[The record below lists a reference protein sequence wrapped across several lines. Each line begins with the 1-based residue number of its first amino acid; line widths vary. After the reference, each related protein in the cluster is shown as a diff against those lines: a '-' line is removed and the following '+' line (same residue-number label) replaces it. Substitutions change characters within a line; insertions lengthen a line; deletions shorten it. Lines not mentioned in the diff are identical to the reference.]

1 MLPTRSELLPSEC
14 MINPTLQRM
23 SHLVQ
28 SFSVVFLYWLKPNR
42 SLQKHQVLMASPGGT
57 SSGSSMFHSS
67 GSSEDL
73 QAAMDEKK
81 RKRMI
86 SNRESA
92 RRSRLRKQKHLDDLM
107 ALANQLR
114 KENSRVLAV
123 LNLTTRHCAA
133 AQAEN
138 SVLKAQMMELSSRLE
153 SLNEMLDIFNVNSS
167 SSSSFFMGDGLHA
180 IDNSISPLIQSYTTQ
195 PIMAAA
201 EHMFHH

>member
-28 SFSVVFLYWLKPNR
+28 SFSVVFLYWFY
-42 SLQKHQVLMASPGGT
+42 QVLMASPGGT

>member
-1 MLPTRSELLPSEC
+1 

-28 SFSVVFLYWLKPNR
+28 SFSVVFLYWFYVFHELR
-42 SLQKHQVLMASPGGT
+42 AEKHQVLMASPGGT

>member
-28 SFSVVFLYWLKPNR
+28 SFSVVFLYWL
-42 SLQKHQVLMASPGGT
+42 HQVLMASPGGT

-153 SLNEMLDIFNVNSS
+153 SLNEMLDIFN
-167 SSSSFFMGDGLHA
+167 GDGLHA

>member
-28 SFSVVFLYWLKPNR
+28 SFSVVFLYWFYVFHELRAEK
-42 SLQKHQVLMASPGGT
+42 T

>member
-1 MLPTRSELLPSEC
+1 
-14 MINPTLQRM
+14 
-23 SHLVQ
+23 
-28 SFSVVFLYWLKPNR
+28 
-42 SLQKHQVLMASPGGT
+42 MASPSGA

-107 ALANQLR
+107 AQANQLR
-114 KENSRVLAV
+114 KENSRVLSV

-138 SVLKAQMMELSSRLE
+138 SVLRAQMMELSNRLQ
-153 SLNEMLDIFNVNSS
+153 SLNEMLDIFNGNSISS
-167 SSSSFFMGDGLHA
+167 SSSSFFMGDGFHA
-180 IDNSISPLIQSYTTQ
+180 IDNSISPWIQSYTTQ

>member
-1 MLPTRSELLPSEC
+1 
-14 MINPTLQRM
+14 
-23 SHLVQ
+23 
-28 SFSVVFLYWLKPNR
+28 
-42 SLQKHQVLMASPGGT
+42 MASPGGT

-114 KENSRVLAV
+114 KENS
-123 LNLTTRHCAA
+123 
-133 AQAEN
+133 
-138 SVLKAQMMELSSRLE
+138 SRLE